1 MRHITKQIE
10 KQWNQIVK
18 EGEVMTEP
26 FLMGIIL
33 GLLFMFVIHLSIM
46 QSYKRVLVMKA
57 KDGTAE
63 HINGKFYYIKEEG
76 K

>member
-1 MRHITKQIE
+1 
-10 KQWNQIVK
+10 
-18 EGEVMTEP
+18 MTEP
-26 FLMGIIL
+26 FWLGIAF
-33 GLLFMFVIHLSIM
+33 GLLCMFIVHLSIM
-46 QSYKRVLVMKA
+46 SSYKRILVMKA